1 MRSNT
6 YGRRPAAVVGALIA
20 TVLALPASAQA
31 APAGDHAATKAVL
44 SAFQAEGGPG
54 AGLYAG
60 NGNGTWSL
68 SVGTGTTNATL
79 PIQPADRF
87 RIGSQ
92 TKAFTASVV
101 MQLVDEGK
109 VSLGAPIEQYLPGV
123 VAGNGHD
130 GNAITI
136 RQLLQHTSGIPTNG
150 NPQAKANP
158 DGTYALAEV
167 VRDGLR
173 LPSASTPG
181 AAFHYSNTNYQILS
195 MLVERVTGMPLSKAV
210 TNRIIEPLGLTR
222 TTYPLAGDHSLT
234 TPYVHGYDGGRVG
247 PFFFWTDA
255 TANFEPSQYSGAG
268 AMISTQ
274 QDLTAFYQ
282 ALIGGKVVSA
292 ASLAE
297 MQTTFHAG
305 PGLDFGLGLTSRALS
320 CGGTA
325 WGISGAVRG
334 YASLTMVTADG
345 RHATAVTNAASSSLK
360 VFDAVDS
367 ALCE

>member
-1 MRSNT
+1 MRLNT
-6 YGRRPAAVVGALIA
+6 CGRRSAAVVGAVTA
-20 TVLALPASAQA
+20 AVLALPASAQA

-44 SAFQAEGGPG
+44 SAYQAESGPG

-60 NGNGTWSL
+60 DGKGTWSL
-68 SVGTGTTNATL
+68 SVGTGAVNATQ

-123 VAGNGHD
+123 VASNGHD

-136 RQLLQHTSGIPTNG
+136 RQLLQHTSGIPTNDK
-150 NPQAKANP
+150 PQAKANP

-173 LPSASTPG
+173 LPSASKPG
-181 AAFHYSNTNYQILS
+181 VEFHYSNTNYQILS
-195 MLVERVTGMPLSKAV
+195 MLVERVTGAPLSKAV
-210 TNRIIEPLGLTR
+210 TDRIIEPLGLTR
-222 TTYPLAGDHSLT
+222 TIYPLAGDRSLA
-234 TPYVHGYDGGRVG
+234 TPYVHGYNGGRLG
-247 PFFFWTDA
+247 PFFFWTDV
-255 TANFEPSQYSGAG
+255 TPNFEPSQYSGAG
-268 AMISTQ
+268 AIISTQ
-274 QDLTAFYQ
+274 QDLTTFYQ

-305 PGLDFGLGLTSRALS
+305 PGFDFGLGLTSRALS

-325 WGISGAVRG
+325 WGISGSVLG
-334 YASLTMVTADG
+334 YTSLTMVTADG
-345 RHATAVTNAASSSLK
+345 RHATAVTNATSPSLK